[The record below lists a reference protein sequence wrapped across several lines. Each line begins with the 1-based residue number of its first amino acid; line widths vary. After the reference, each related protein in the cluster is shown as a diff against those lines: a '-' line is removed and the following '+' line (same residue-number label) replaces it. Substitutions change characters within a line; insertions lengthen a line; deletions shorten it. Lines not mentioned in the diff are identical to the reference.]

1 LVENVLAYARLE
13 HGRSTARN
21 VTLTAGDLF
30 ERCQSRLE
38 QRVAERTRA
47 LDELNRDFVSF
58 LENTTDFVYFK
69 DENSRFRF
77 CSQTEPTGQPG
88 AGTASDEKRRRHSN
102 PRLLGTLAAIGGIAW
117 IVGVAMALTLPPDD
131 YGDRDNTFAVIG
143 LVIGA
148 SLIGIV
154 LGQLGTRPG
163 SRSRTG
169 HAIAIAGFA
178 LGLTVAM
185 GWPWFMVFVV
195 GYPILV
201 LLATARASMTGGL
214 PPWSALVIG
223 LTSVL
228 ALVGVFDLPEL
239 AGTGDAFA
247 LFGLIGVGGLVL
259 AVAAS
264 RPPSS
269 APSRLSS

>member
-1 LVENVLAYARLE
+1 MRDDSA
-13 HGRSTARN
+13 
-21 VTLTAGDLF
+21 LTP
-30 ERCQSRLE
+30 ER
-38 QRVAERTRA
+38 
-47 LDELNRDFVSF
+47 
-58 LENTTDFVYFK
+58 
-69 DENSRFRF
+69 
-77 CSQTEPTGQPG
+77 EPPI
-88 AGTASDEKRRRHSN
+88 N

-117 IVGVAMALTLPPDD
+117 IIGVAMALILPPDEF
-131 YGDRDNTFAVIG
+131 GDRDNTFAVIG

-163 SRSRTG
+163 NRSRTG
-169 HAIAIAGFA
+169 HAIAIAGIA

-185 GWPWFMVFVV
+185 GWPWFMVFIV

-201 LLATARASMTGGL
+201 LLATARAYMTGGL
-214 PPWSALVIG
+214 PPWSVLVIG

-269 APSRLSS
+269 APPRLSS